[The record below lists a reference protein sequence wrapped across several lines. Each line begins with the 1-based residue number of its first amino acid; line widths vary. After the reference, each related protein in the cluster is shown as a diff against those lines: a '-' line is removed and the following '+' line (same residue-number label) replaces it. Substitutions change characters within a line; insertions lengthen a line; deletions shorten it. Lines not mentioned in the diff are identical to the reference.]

1 MAKRLKAIPD
11 KPGHGHLNPKE
22 KKGQQGL
29 WEEHADMLRFET
41 GLQGRGYSRVAGL
54 DEAGRGPLAGPVVAA
69 AVILPTGARYE
80 GLTDSKLLRPAQREH
95 WFDQIREVALD
106 YAIASVSEQEIDE
119 INILVASRKAMELA
133 LKGLSLHPDHLLVD
147 GIIPLETPV
156 PQQCIKKGDRR
167 SQSIAAASILA
178 KVTRDRLML
187 AFHEQYPHYNFKKN
201 KGYGTREHLEALRRF
216 GCCPLHRKSFRG
228 VKDLPVKNGKTPPSE
243 LFSNPKSF

>member
-1 MAKRLKAIPD
+1 
-11 KPGHGHLNPKE
+11 
-22 KKGQQGL
+22 
-29 WEEHADMLRFET
+29 MLRFET
-41 GLQGRGYSRVAGL
+41 GLQDRGYSRVAGL

-69 AVILPTGARYE
+69 AVILPMGTRYE
-80 GLTDSKLLRPAQREH
+80 GLTDSKLLRPEQREH

-147 GIIPLETPV
+147 GIIPLETSV
-156 PQQCIKKGDRR
+156 PQHCVKKGDRR

-201 KGYGTREHLEALRRF
+201 KGYGTREHLDALRRF

-228 VKDLPVKNGKTPPSE
+228 VKDLQSRNGKTPPSE
-243 LFSNPKSF
+243 LFSDPKNI